1 MITVMEDLTKRDPY
15 SLLII
20 VYHFIAL
27 WKSVM
32 TSFKR
37 LTVELDH
44 AAISGSTPHHSCRT
58 VCIAALFITGK
69 K

>member
-44 AAISGSTPHHSCRT
+44 AAISGSTPHHSC
-58 VCIAALFITGK
+58 
-69 K
+69 